1 MSQPYLP
8 KQPDLKIINYKPG
21 PKTQRLS
28 KSELIE
34 IEPLVLN
41 LHGQGQSREAMRAQC
56 STMVQKPITL
66 PQLDTIRQRLGL
78 AVYDESKAFSSSRIE
93 TDESEM
99 VPGFEHD
106 PQGAEASRGD
116 FRTRER
122 QKDSIMSIEEDITS
136 LKRQSFSHDSFR
148 TQHEIVPNED
158 TPMAN
163 AEQPPGCIGLTYK
176 PSKPCWKLYRD
187 TLQQSKDDED
197 AMIRLNHAA
206 ILLHTMKAPEAAFD
220 IFFSIYKHFS
230 IVPGQKSSVVIHKI
244 LSTVGCARSAR
255 NVTHF
260 EVSMAMLDEICEE
273 LLATHHVKYLEK
285 TSIWKLLDT
294 LRAHSEKP
302 LELEA

>member
-163 AEQPPGCIGLTYK
+163 AEQPPGCEETPDPAL
-176 PSKPCWKLYRD
+176 
-187 TLQQSKDDED
+187 
-197 AMIRLNHAA
+197 A
-206 ILLHTMKAPEAAFD
+206 ISSTSPVFAQDPAEAKRRA
-220 IFFSIYKHFS
+220 SN
-230 IVPGQKSSVVIHKI
+230 
-244 LSTVGCARSAR
+244 A
-255 NVTHF
+255 
-260 EVSMAMLDEICEE
+260 EICDLVETFARWDPDYKE
-273 LLATHHVKYLEK
+273 WL
-285 TSIWKLLDT
+285 
-294 LRAHSEKP
+294 
-302 LELEA
+302 